1 MKTIRARTVV
11 FLLSLTVLGQM
22 LLFGRP
28 ERDAFYPS
36 EEATERSTI
45 VWPRLVELHPD
56 GAVLEWHGEL
66 SHALRV
72 GERYREWE
80 LVAVIAQNTPLAVL
94 ERDFPRWGVVVYVG
108 TKGPVATMRKAVGR
122 LDNLQVEKV
131 FPPDYFD
138 RILSAQEDLLG
149 QEVIAKG
156 GEPSYELLAG
166 LLPPL
171 LTYSLL
177 GTTTSRQKVIVWPDG
192 RLGLGVRDRR
202 LDKVLLDPA
211 AALRISLSGSPATK
225 QGLIGG
231 YLPVI
236 DYGFFDGATHSGW
249 EEIAL
254 GTGTEELET
263 YVCLRSN
270 EGKRAYWR
278 LPGQQPLED
287 GTEFYR
293 ALLGIQKEWEKF
305 FVEGMQLQVPEARVS
320 DSSKAAIVRTLVS
333 EDGVHPKYG
342 MGVYWASEH
351 DTFPPTT
358 ILLNLCLL
366 GWGFTGEV
374 RARLGYYLS
383 NFVKQDG
390 TFGYYGPA
398 ISEYGQMLTLAA
410 RYVQVSGDTSWLREN
425 RPALQRIAD
434 LLLAQMDASRTRY
447 PPDSPYYSL
456 LWGSAEADTRKDKRF
471 YFASDV
477 WSWRGLEQIGEVLSD
492 AGQRNNDASLG
503 QLGKNLLGEAETFRG
518 NVLAALGRAL
528 QKTVTPPFLPP
539 AAGMEKPFER
549 MTESK
554 FASYTNYRYWP
565 EMLSSGMLTPE
576 MRDAII
582 TYRTSRG
589 GEVAGT
595 TRLEDVLDDWP
606 YANYAWGLLEAG
618 RIEHYLLG
626 FYGHLAF
633 HQTPGTFSGYESV
646 EIKGASTRNYAS
658 DYCVP
663 AQLVEPQMLR
673 WMIAWEPWDN
683 QELWL
688 APAVPKKWFDA
699 GFSARRV
706 PTRWGPLNFA
716 VVPNGKGLTAQVEL
730 ASPHP
735 ELRVH
740 ICFRPIMAGAAPHV
754 TVKGTKSWKWD
765 ASQQAVELW
774 GPWNRTTVI
783 VDE

>member
-1 MKTIRARTVV
+1 MKIIRARTIV

-28 ERDAFYPS
+28 EGDEFYPS
-36 EEATERSTI
+36 EEAAERSTI

-56 GAVLEWHGEL
+56 GAVLEWQGEP

-72 GERYREWE
+72 GERFREWE
-80 LVAVIAQNTPLAVL
+80 LVAVIAQATPLAVL
-94 ERDFPRWGVVVYVG
+94 ERDFPRWGVLAYVG

-122 LDNLQVEKV
+122 LDNLPHEKA
-131 FPPDYFD
+131 FPPNYFD
-138 RILSAQEDLLG
+138 RILSAQEDMLG

-156 GEPSYELLAG
+156 GEPSYEPLAG

-171 LTYSLL
+171 LTYSFL

-192 RLGLGVRDRR
+192 RLGFGVLDRR

-211 AALRISLSGSPATK
+211 AALHISRNGSSATK

-236 DYGFFDGATHSGW
+236 DYGFFDAGAHSGW

-270 EGKRAYWR
+270 EGRRAYWR
-278 LPGQQPLED
+278 LPGQQPLEN

-293 ALLGIQKEWEKF
+293 ALFGAQQEWEQF
-305 FVEGMQLQVPEARVS
+305 FAKGLRLKVPEARVS
-320 DSSKAAIVRTLVS
+320 DSSRAAIVRALIS
-333 EDGVHPKYG
+333 EAGLHPKYG
-342 MGVYWASEH
+342 VGVYWANEH
-351 DTFPPTT
+351 DTFPPMT

-366 GWGFTGEV
+366 DWGFTGEV
-374 RARLGYYLS
+374 KARFGYYLS
-383 NFVKQDG
+383 HFVKQDG
-390 TFGYYGPA
+390 TFDYYGPA

-410 RYVQVSGDTSWLREN
+410 RYVQVTGDTSWLREN
-425 RPALQRIAD
+425 LPALQRIAD
-434 LLLAQMDASRTRY
+434 SLLAQMDASRKRY

-477 WSWRGLEQIGEVLSD
+477 WSWSGLEEMGQLLSD
-492 AGQRNNDASLG
+492 VGQRTSDASLG
-503 QLGKNLLGEAETFRG
+503 QIGKNLLAEAETFRG
-518 NVLAALGRAL
+518 NVLAALRRAFR
-528 QKTVTPPFLPP
+528 KDVTPPFLPP

-549 MTESK
+549 MTESE

-565 EMLSSGMLTPE
+565 EMLSSGMLPPE

-589 GEVAGT
+589 GEVTGT

-606 YANYAWGLLEAG
+606 YARYAWGLLEAG

-626 FYGHLAF
+626 FYGHLAY
-633 HQTPGTFSGYESV
+633 HQTPGTFTAYESV
-646 EIKGASTRNYAS
+646 AIKGDSKWDYAS

-663 AQLVEPQMLR
+663 AQLVAPQLLR

-688 APAVPKKWFDA
+688 ARAVPKKWFDI
-699 GFSARRV
+699 GFSASRI
-706 PTRWGPLNFA
+706 PTRWGAVNFE
-716 VVPNGKGLTAQVEL
+716 VVPAGKGLTAQVEL
-730 ASPHP
+730 TSPHP

-740 ICFRPIMAGAAPHV
+740 ICLRPTMAGAAPHV
-754 TVKGTKSWKWD
+754 TVQGTESWKWD

-774 GPWNRTTVI
+774 GPWNRVTVT
-783 VDE
+783 VEN